1 MPIAPERLQEFMRLY
16 EEEFNEPLSEDEAR
30 EITSRLVE
38 LYMMLAEPLPSE
50 RLHLI
55 PPPQNSPVAAA
66 CDYVQDH

>member
-1 MPIAPERLQEFMRLY
+1 MRLY

-50 RLHLI
+50 RLNPI
-55 PPPQNSPVAAA
+55 PSPQNSPEVVAYNCA
-66 CDYVQDH
+66 QDHQ